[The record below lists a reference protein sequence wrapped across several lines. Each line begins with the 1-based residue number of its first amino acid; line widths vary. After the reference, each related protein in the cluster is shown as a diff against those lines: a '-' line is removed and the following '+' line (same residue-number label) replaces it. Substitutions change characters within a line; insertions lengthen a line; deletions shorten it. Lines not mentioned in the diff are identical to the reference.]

1 MREEETYYRAQ
12 PDPTDAPGLISAAI
26 QQASLLIRNEMAL
39 MKREIAG
46 KMTRAVTGIAMMIL
60 AGFLV
65 LSALD
70 VLTAA
75 AVTGIAA
82 FGVPIWAASLLV
94 GGLAIAI
101 AAVFFIIGR
110 RRLTSTSLK
119 PERSVENIRRDIE
132 TLKETA
138 NV

>member
-1 MREEETYYRAQ
+1 MRDEHVSSGAT
-12 PDPTDAPGLISAAI
+12 PDPADAPGLIQAAL
-26 QQASLLIRNEMAL
+26 QQALRLVQNEFAL
-39 MKREIAG
+39 MKREMAS
-46 KMTRAVTGIAMMIL
+46 KASRAAAGIAMMIF

-65 LSALD
+65 MSALD

-82 FGVPIWAASLLV
+82 LGLPLWASSLIV
-94 GGLAIAI
+94 GAAALAL
-101 AAVFFIIGR
+101 AALFFVVGR
-110 RRLTSTSLK
+110 HRLTSTQLT
-119 PERSVENIRRDIE
+119 PERSVKNIRRDIE